1 MKIDNPTAVL
11 AVATIVLVFVTYYH
25 MRHAKHMADSM
36 SHVANTMARVA
47 DVMVRE
53 FEYRISPMVDVQI
66 EKLTINGLSPNSSLK
81 VPISI
86 INLGYYSCYIKNV
99 RFNCSS
105 RDQSQQNIS
114 QAIPRFSSETL
125 LEPKRPEVFTVDIQ
139 GQSWMVDSPRNYVF
153 SLEMEIAGLDR
164 QYGSRRIPFAKYP

>member
-1 MKIDNPTAVL
+1 MKIDIPTAVL
-11 AVATIVLVFVTYYH
+11 AGATIVLVVVTYFH
-25 MRHAKHMADSM
+25 MRHAKYMADSM
-36 SHVANTMARVA
+36 SHVA

-53 FEYRISPMVDVQI
+53 FEYRISPMVDVRI
-66 EKLTINGLSPNSSLK
+66 ENFTISGRSPNSSLK

-86 INLGYYSCYIKNV
+86 INIGYYSCYIKNV

-114 QAIPRFSSETL
+114 QTIQRFSSETL
-125 LEPKRPEVFTVDIQ
+125 LEPKRPVDFTVEIQ
-139 GQSWMVDSPRNYVF
+139 GQSWMVDNPRNYVF

-164 QYGSRRIPFAKYP
+164 QYGSRRIPFANYP